1 MLGPLKKAINC
12 NILLKIDMR
21 YFSVQYQQTFLKY
34 IELQKVNFGKNT
46 VEYLSFTFRAF
57 LLELLC
63 W

>member
-1 MLGPLKKAINC
+1 MFGPLMKAINC
-12 NILLKIDMR
+12 HILLKIDMQ

-34 IELQKVNFGKNT
+34 IELPKVNFGKNT

-57 LLELLC
+57 LLELC